1 MSSNMKNRNPI
12 VARPSSRAPV
22 TLRDVHDS
30 ASEVRQLSALRRLA
44 HFSGAP
50 LESMPADIDWFNA
63 HFPRDGAGGAN
74 SHWVSARAYRRWRST
89 VRGAIRR
96 QVFAVDS
103 SNIRISPAKVR
114 HLSIK
119 TARYNAPIPASHI
132 LQRAEIDRALE
143 FYSDFLKAASGP
155 KSD

>member
-132 LQRAEIDRALE
+132 LQRADIDRALE